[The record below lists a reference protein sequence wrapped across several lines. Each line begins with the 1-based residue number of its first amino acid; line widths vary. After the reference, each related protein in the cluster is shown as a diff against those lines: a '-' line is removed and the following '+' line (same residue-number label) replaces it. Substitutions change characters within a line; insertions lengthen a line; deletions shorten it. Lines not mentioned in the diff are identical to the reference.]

1 MQIRITLLVRTCDP
15 NVTEE
20 LICQEYDLD
29 PYYVE
34 VMAAPAGRSYD
45 QLLLMK
51 SEENEAV
58 LASNGR
64 VEGTAF
70 GITYCRR
77 LLKAVRL
84 AMIVQII
91 GGALGLSIAVVMSLY
106 TGVMLTPLLIAA
118 YTSIWTLLSW
128 LIPGV
133 YRV

>member
-1 MQIRITLLVRTCDP
+1 
-15 NVTEE
+15 
-20 LICQEYDLD
+20 
-29 PYYVE
+29 
-34 VMAAPAGRSYD
+34 MAAPAGRSYD

-64 VEGTAF
+64 LEGTAF